1 MTRTAPTP
9 PDPVEAAVA
18 SITALLASIDRSP
31 SEAATVAFRAAIRR
45 NGVNLRDAAGIE
57 ALASVLRRIRDE
69 APDKAAAQEH
79 ERTVLEAWK
88 GITASEDRAA

>member
-18 SITALLASIDRSP
+18 SINALLASIDRSP

-45 NGVNLRDAAGIE
+45 NGVNLRDAAGPE
-57 ALASVLRRIRDE
+57 GLAAVLARIRAE
-69 APDKAAAQEH
+69 ASDKSQAEQRERIVLAAW
-79 ERTVLEAWK
+79 ER
-88 GITASEDRAA
+88 ITASEDRAA